1 MKHILSLALF
11 VSTLLSCQNRVETEF
26 SEAALNDEFVTLNGD
41 SILFKTILENHKGNT
56 VFIDV
61 WASWCKDCLEGLP
74 SVKALQAEYTDVD
87 FVYLSLDKTQK
98 AWKKGV
104 DRLEIK
110 GDHYLMQSG
119 WKGAMGTFLDL
130 DWIPRYMIIDKQ
142 GAIKVFKAIKTSDI
156 TLLNNLK

>member
-1 MKHILSLALF
+1 MKKSLLIFLF
-11 VSTLLSCQNRVETEF
+11 VTTLLSCQNRVETQF

-41 SILFKTILENHKGNT
+41 SVLFKTILEKHLGNT

-74 SVKALQAEYTDVD
+74 SVKELQQKHPEVD

-98 AWKKGV
+98 AWKKGI

-110 GDHYLMQSG
+110 GDHYFMQSG

-142 GAIKVFKAIKTSDI
+142 GSIKVFKAIKTTDI

>member
-1 MKHILSLALF
+1 MKNIFLASLF
-11 VSTLLSCQNRVETEF
+11 VTTLLSCQNRVETQF
-26 SEAALNDEFVTLNGD
+26 SEAALNDILLTLNDD
-41 SILFKTILENHKGNT
+41 SILFKSILEKHQGKT

-61 WASWCKDCLEGLP
+61 WASWCKDCLKGLP
-74 SVKALQAEYTDVD
+74 SVKALQTEHPEVD

-98 AWKKGV
+98 AWKKGIK
-104 DRLEIK
+104 RLEIK
-110 GDHYLMQSG
+110 GDHYFMKSG

-142 GAIKVFKAIKTSDI
+142 GKIKVFKAIETTDI

>member
-1 MKHILSLALF
+1 MKNIFLVSLF
-11 VSTLLSCQNRVETEF
+11 VTTLLSCQNRVETQF
-26 SEAALNDEFVTLNGD
+26 SEAALNDALLTLNDD
-41 SILFKTILENHKGNT
+41 SILFKSILEKHQGKT

-61 WASWCKDCLEGLP
+61 WASWCKDCLKGLP
-74 SVKALQAEYTDVD
+74 SVKALQTEHPEVD

-98 AWKKGV
+98 AWKKGIK
-104 DRLEIK
+104 RLEIK
-110 GDHYLMQSG
+110 GDHYFMKSG

-142 GAIKVFKAIKTSDI
+142 GKIKVFKAIETTDI

>member
-1 MKHILSLALF
+1 MKKSLLVFLF
-11 VSTLLSCQNRVETEF
+11 VITQLSCQNRVETQF
-26 SEAALNDEFVTLNGD
+26 SEAALKDEFVTLNGD
-41 SILFKTILENHKGNT
+41 SVLFKTILEKHLGNT

-74 SVKALQAEYTDVD
+74 SVKELQQKHPEVD

-98 AWKKGV
+98 AWKKGI

-110 GDHYLMQSG
+110 GDHYFMQSG
-119 WKGAMGTFLDL
+119 WKGAMCTFLDL

-142 GAIKVFKAIKTSDI
+142 GSIKVFKAIKTTDI

>member
-1 MKHILSLALF
+1 MKHIFSLVLF
-11 VSTLLSCQNRVETEF
+11 VTTLLSCQNRVETQF
-26 SEAALNDEFVTLNGD
+26 SEAALNDEFTTLNGD

-61 WASWCKDCLEGLP
+61 WASWCKDCLREFAQCKSTSGEA
-74 SVKALQAEYTDVD
+74 SEVD

-142 GAIKVFKAIKTSDI
+142 GTIKVFNAIKTSDI

>member
-1 MKHILSLALF
+1 MKKSLLVFLF
-11 VSTLLSCQNRVETEF
+11 VTTLLSCQNRVETQF

-41 SILFKTILENHKGNT
+41 SVLFKTILEKHLGNT

-74 SVKALQAEYTDVD
+74 SVKELQQKHPEVD

-98 AWKKGV
+98 AWKKGI

-110 GDHYLMQSG
+110 GDHYFMQSG

-142 GAIKVFKAIKTSDI
+142 GIIKVFKAIKTTDI

>member
-1 MKHILSLALF
+1 M
-11 VSTLLSCQNRVETEF
+11 
-26 SEAALNDEFVTLNGD
+26 TLNGD
-41 SILFKTILENHKGNT
+41 SVLFKTILENHQGNT

-61 WASWCKDCLEGLP
+61 WASWCKDCLESLP
-74 SVKALQAEYTDVD
+74 SVKALQTKHPEVH
-87 FVYLSLDKTQK
+87 FVYLSLDKTEK

-119 WKGAMGTFLDL
+119 WKGPMGTFLDL
-130 DWIPRYMIIDKQ
+130 DWIPRYMIIDTQ
-142 GAIKVFKAIKTSDI
+142 GTIKVFNAIKTSDI

>member
-1 MKHILSLALF
+1 MKNNLLVFLF
-11 VSTLLSCQNRVETEF
+11 VTTLLSCQNRVETQF

-41 SILFKTILENHKGNT
+41 TVLFKTILEKHLGNT

-74 SVKALQAEYTDVD
+74 SVKELQQKHPKVD

-98 AWKKGV
+98 AWKKGI

-110 GDHYLMQSG
+110 GDHYFMQSG

-142 GAIKVFKAIKTSDI
+142 GSIKVFKAIKTTDI

>member
-1 MKHILSLALF
+1 MKNIFLVYLF
-11 VSTLLSCQNRVETEF
+11 VTTLLSCQNRVETQF

-41 SILFKTILENHKGNT
+41 SMLFKNILETHKGST

-61 WASWCKDCLEGLP
+61 WASWCKDCLKGLP
-74 SVKALQAEYTDVD
+74 SVKVLQAEHPEVD

-98 AWKKGV
+98 AWKKGIE
-104 DRLEIK
+104 RLEIK
-110 GDHYLMQSG
+110 GDHYFMQSG

-142 GAIKVFKAIKTSDI
+142 GEIKVFKAIKTSDI

>member
-1 MKHILSLALF
+1 MKKSLLVFLF
-11 VSTLLSCQNRVETEF
+11 VITQLSCQNRVETQF

-41 SILFKTILENHKGNT
+41 SVLFKTILEKHLGNT

-74 SVKALQAEYTDVD
+74 SVKELQQKHPEVD

-98 AWKKGV
+98 AWKKGIN
-104 DRLEIK
+104 RLEIK
-110 GDHYLMQSG
+110 GDHYFMQSG

-142 GAIKVFKAIKTSDI
+142 GSIKVFKAIKTTDI

>member
-1 MKHILSLALF
+1 MKKSLLVFLF
-11 VSTLLSCQNRVETEF
+11 VITQLSCQNRVETQF

-41 SILFKTILENHKGNT
+41 SVLFKTILEKQLGNT

-74 SVKALQAEYTDVD
+74 SVKELQQKHPKVD

-98 AWKKGV
+98 AWKKGI

-110 GDHYLMQSG
+110 GDHYFMQSG

-142 GAIKVFKAIKTSDI
+142 GSIKVFKAIKTTDI

>member
-1 MKHILSLALF
+1 MKKSLLVFLF
-11 VSTLLSCQNRVETEF
+11 VTTLLSCQNRVETQF
-26 SEAALNDEFVTLNGD
+26 SETALNDEFVTLNGD
-41 SILFKTILENHKGNT
+41 SVLFKTILEKHLGNT

-74 SVKALQAEYTDVD
+74 SVKELQQKHPEVD

-98 AWKKGV
+98 AWKKGI

-110 GDHYLMQSG
+110 GDHYFMQSG

-142 GAIKVFKAIKTSDI
+142 GSIKVFKAIKTTDI

>member
-1 MKHILSLALF
+1 MKKSLLVFLF
-11 VSTLLSCQNRVETEF
+11 VITQLSCQNRVETQF
-26 SEAALNDEFVTLNGD
+26 SGAALNDEFVTLNGD
-41 SILFKTILENHKGNT
+41 SVLFKTILEKHLGNT

-74 SVKALQAEYTDVD
+74 SVKELQQKHPEVD

-98 AWKKGV
+98 AWKKGI

-110 GDHYLMQSG
+110 GDHYFMQSG

-142 GAIKVFKAIKTSDI
+142 GSIKVFKAIKTTDI